1 MLSAMTNENLPPGLS
16 IGPMSDTEVATLGNW
31 AAAEGWNPGL
41 ADLGIARACDP
52 DAFIALR
59 RGDELAGGGAI
70 FSYDGNFGFMGLF
83 IVRKDLRGGG
93 LGARLWQ
100 YRRDR
105 LLRRLKP
112 GASIGMDGVF
122 DMVKFYE
129 RGGFL
134 FAHRDLR
141 FEGIARGKLDPAV
154 VPLATL
160 PFAAIDRF
168 DRAFFPVPRTEFLR
182 RWIQQPGAHAQALV
196 EDGHIVALGVARPCH
211 SGFKIGPA
219 FASSPAL
226 AERLLASLMGAIEGE
241 KVQLDIP
248 EPNEAGLALAGRF
261 GLTESFGCARL
272 YHGPIPSLPLNRI
285 FGVTSFEFG

>member
-1 MLSAMTNENLPPGLS
+1 MTTENLPAGLS
-16 IGPMSDTEVATLGNW
+16 IGPMHDWEITILGTW

-41 ADLGIARACDP
+41 ADLAIARACDP

-83 IVRKDLRGGG
+83 IVRKDLRGDG
-93 LGARLWQ
+93 LGTKLWR
-100 YRRDR
+100 YRRDH
-105 LLRRLKP
+105 LLGRLKP
-112 GASIGMDGVF
+112 GAAIGMDGVF

-129 RGGFL
+129 RGGFR

-141 FEGIARGKLDPAV
+141 FEGTARGQPDPAA
-154 VPLATL
+154 VPLAIL
-160 PFAAIDRF
+160 PFATVDRF
-168 DRAFFPVPRTEFLR
+168 DRAFFPVPRSEFLR
-182 RWIQQPGAHAQALV
+182 RWIEQPGAHAQALV
-196 EDGHIVALGVARPCH
+196 EDGNIVAVGVARPCH

-219 FASSPAL
+219 FANSPAL
-226 AERLLASLMGAIEGE
+226 AERLLASLMGEIEGE

-248 EPNEAGLALAGRF
+248 EPNGAGLALAGRF

-272 YHGPIPSLPLNRI
+272 YHGPIPNLPLDRI

>member
-1 MLSAMTNENLPPGLS
+1 MMALVTENFPPGLS
-16 IGPMSDTEVATLGNW
+16 IGPMSDAEIATLGDW

-59 RGDELAGGGAI
+59 RDEELAGGGAI

-83 IVRKDLRGGG
+83 IVRKDLRGDG
-93 LGARLWQ
+93 LGAKLWH

-105 LLRRLKP
+105 LLQRLKP

-122 DMVKFYE
+122 AMVKFYE
-129 RGGFL
+129 RGGFR
-134 FAHRDLR
+134 FAYRDLR
-141 FEGIARGKLDPAV
+141 FEGIARGKADPAS
-154 VPLATL
+154 VPLSTL

-168 DRAFFPVPRTEFLR
+168 DREFFPVPRSEFLR
-182 RWIQQPGAHAQALV
+182 RWVKQPGAHAQALV
-196 EDGHIVALGVARPCH
+196 EDGNIVAFGVARPCH

-219 FASSPAL
+219 FAKSSTL
-226 AERLLASLMGAIEGE
+226 AERLLSSLMGAIDGE

-248 EPNEAGLALAGRF
+248 EPNDAGLALAARF

-272 YHGPIPSLPLNRI
+272 YHGPIPSLPLDHI